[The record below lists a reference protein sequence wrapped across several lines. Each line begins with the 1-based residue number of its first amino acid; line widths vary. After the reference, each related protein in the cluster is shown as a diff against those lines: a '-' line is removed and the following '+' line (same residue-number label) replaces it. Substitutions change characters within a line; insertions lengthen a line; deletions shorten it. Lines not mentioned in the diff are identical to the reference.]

1 MYKGKRWIPSLTES
15 ILLGKKGDRQEINL
29 ELWKISDTARGGGER
44 ITELWAGGLSLHQN
58 QLCFQSS
65 QEDLV
70 SLVGTGAKKTISR
83 AC

>member
-1 MYKGKRWIPSLTES
+1 MKCTEVRDGFQVQPIGRKR
-15 ILLGKKGDRQEINL
+15 GDRQEINL

-44 ITELWAGGLSLHQN
+44 ITGLWADGLSLHQN

-70 SLVGTGAKKTISR
+70 SLVGTGAMKTISR

>member
-1 MYKGKRWIPSLTES
+1 MYRRKRWIPSLTES
-15 ILLGKKGDRQEINL
+15 NLLGEKGERQEINL
-29 ELWKISDTARGGGER
+29 ELEKISDTAHGGGKQ
-44 ITELWAGGLSLHQN
+44 ITELWAGSLSLHQN

-70 SLVGTGAKKTISR
+70 SLVGTGVMKTILR